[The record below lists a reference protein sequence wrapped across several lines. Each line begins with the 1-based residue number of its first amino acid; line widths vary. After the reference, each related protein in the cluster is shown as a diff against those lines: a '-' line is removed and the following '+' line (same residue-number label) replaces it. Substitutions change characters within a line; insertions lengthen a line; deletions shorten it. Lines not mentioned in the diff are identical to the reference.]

1 MRSGNLLVVSSVAL
15 ALAGCGGAPAANEV
29 RVDNDGGGKFSGSA
43 GMQWT
48 EQELR
53 AEVGD
58 QVCGGTAPREFSL
71 RALDVAWI
79 FSGTC

>member
-1 MRSGNLLVVSSVAL
+1 MRSGNLLVVSSLAL

-43 GMQWT
+43 GMEWS
-48 EQELR
+48 QE
-53 AEVGD
+53 EISKNVGD
-58 QVCGGTAPREFSL
+58 MICGGATPKDILFRTLS
-71 RALDVAWI
+71 DAWI